1 VDTKPLFTGYNFVQ
15 SDHPADTIARLIR
28 RIQSYEIKQ
37 SHGFQLALVHWNEED
52 LGELLYM
59 LGRANAQFLKKEFL
73 QWISDEA
80 INPGRAFMEEPE
92 RWSPHLVCGK
102 FTYTYNERLR
112 GNLRELIKLLRE
124 QQDTRRA
131 FLPIWRNE
139 DRMRA
144 AGPTDV
150 PCVIG
155 FHFQV
160 TEGYLNLTTIMRSL
174 DIINCLPNDVYL
186 SIRLLEYVAREV
198 DIKIGIFLL
207 WSSNAHIKKGGLRG

>member
-1 VDTKPLFTGYNFVQ
+1 MDTKPLLTIGNFSQ
-15 SDHPADTIARLIR
+15 SSFPMDTIPNVIR
-28 RIQSYEIKQ
+28 MIRSYETKQ
-37 SHGFQLALVHWNEED
+37 YHSFQLVLVHWTEED
-52 LGELLYM
+52 LEELRYM

-198 DIKIGIFLL
+198 GIKIGTFLL
-207 WSSNAHIKKGGLRG
+207 WGSNAHIKKGGLEG